1 HPLPRRE
8 AADSPGVRDAP
19 LARAARGG
27 RDGPARAG
35 PLHRRQRRRPPDAGA
50 LPEGHRRQ
58 EVRGGRRRDE
68 RPDPAVA
75 LRLLSRDR
83 AGRRDALRAGPR
95 DRRRRGPDLR
105 VGRFPGEGPRA
116 GPGRAGRPARRDER
130 RRVWLRD
137 GLQLQHATAGRRSAR
152 GRQPVHDRAPPGD
165 VRGPGGGGDT
175 PMSQTFQG
183 SFVAMVTPFRNGQV
197 DEAKLRELV
206 ELHVANGTDGLIPC
220 GTNGESP
227 SLNHDEH
234 RRVVEI
240 VIEAAHGRIRVVAGT
255 GSNSTTE
262 AIDLT
267 KHAERAG
274 AAGALVVNPYYNK
287 PTQEGLYRHFRA
299 VAESVAIPILVY
311 NIQSR
316 TAVNVETDTLARL
329 VRDVRNIVGVKE
341 ASGSLDQMSQVIA
354 ACGPDFSVLSGD
366 DNVTLPLLAI
376 GGSGVVSV
384 IANIVP
390 RETADL
396 VHAALDGDWK
406 RARDLHYR
414 LFPLARAAFLET
426 NPIPIKEA
434 MAMAGMLEPEFRLPM
449 CRMSD
454 ANREKLRAILK
465 SYALVK

>member
-1 HPLPRRE
+1 
-8 AADSPGVRDAP
+8 
-19 LARAARGG
+19 
-27 RDGPARAG
+27 
-35 PLHRRQRRRPPDAGA
+35 
-50 LPEGHRRQ
+50 
-58 EVRGGRRRDE
+58 
-68 RPDPAVA
+68 
-75 LRLLSRDR
+75 
-83 AGRRDALRAGPR
+83 
-95 DRRRRGPDLR
+95 
-105 VGRFPGEGPRA
+105 
-116 GPGRAGRPARRDER
+116 
-130 RRVWLRD
+130 
-137 GLQLQHATAGRRSAR
+137 
-152 GRQPVHDRAPPGD
+152 
-165 VRGPGGGGDT
+165 
-175 PMSQTFQG
+175 MSQTFQG
-183 SFVAMVTPFRNGQV
+183 SFVAMVTPFRNGKV

-206 ELHVANGTDGLIPC
+206 EFHVTNGTDGLIPC
-220 GTNGESP
+220 GTTGESP
-227 SLNHDEH
+227 TLSHDEH
-234 RRVVEI
+234 HHVVEL
-240 VIEAAHGRIRVVAGT
+240 VIEAARGRIRVVAGT
-255 GSNSTTE
+255 GSYATAD
-262 AIDLT
+262 AIEMT

-299 VAESVAIPILVY
+299 VAESVAIPVLVY

-316 TAVNVETDTLARL
+316 TAINVETDTMARL
-329 VRDVRNIVGVKE
+329 DVNNIVGVKE

-366 DNVTLPLLAI
+366 DNITLPLLAI

-390 RETADL
+390 RETAEL

-434 MAMAGMLEPEFRLPM
+434 MAMAGMIEPEFRLPM

-465 SYALVK
+465 PYGLIK

>member
-1 HPLPRRE
+1 
-8 AADSPGVRDAP
+8 
-19 LARAARGG
+19 
-27 RDGPARAG
+27 
-35 PLHRRQRRRPPDAGA
+35 
-50 LPEGHRRQ
+50 
-58 EVRGGRRRDE
+58 
-68 RPDPAVA
+68 
-75 LRLLSRDR
+75 
-83 AGRRDALRAGPR
+83 
-95 DRRRRGPDLR
+95 
-105 VGRFPGEGPRA
+105 
-116 GPGRAGRPARRDER
+116 
-130 RRVWLRD
+130 
-137 GLQLQHATAGRRSAR
+137 
-152 GRQPVHDRAPPGD
+152 
-165 VRGPGGGGDT
+165 
-175 PMSQTFQG
+175 MSQTFQG
-183 SFVAMVTPFRNGQV
+183 SFVAMVTPFRNGKV

-220 GTNGESP
+220 GTTGESP
-227 SLNHDEH
+227 GLNHDEH

-240 VIEAAHGRIRVVAGT
+240 VIEAARGRIRVVAGT
-255 GSNSTTE
+255 GSNSTSE

-299 VAESVAIPILVY
+299 VAESVAIPVLVY

-316 TAVNVETDTLARL
+316 TAVNVETDTMARL
-329 VRDVRNIVGVKE
+329 ARDVRNIVGVKE

-366 DNVTLPLLAI
+366 DNITLPLLAI

-434 MAMAGMLEPEFRLPM
+434 MAMAGMIEPEFRLPM

-465 SYALVK
+465 LYSLVK

>member
-1 HPLPRRE
+1 
-8 AADSPGVRDAP
+8 
-19 LARAARGG
+19 
-27 RDGPARAG
+27 
-35 PLHRRQRRRPPDAGA
+35 
-50 LPEGHRRQ
+50 
-58 EVRGGRRRDE
+58 
-68 RPDPAVA
+68 
-75 LRLLSRDR
+75 
-83 AGRRDALRAGPR
+83 
-95 DRRRRGPDLR
+95 
-105 VGRFPGEGPRA
+105 
-116 GPGRAGRPARRDER
+116 
-130 RRVWLRD
+130 
-137 GLQLQHATAGRRSAR
+137 
-152 GRQPVHDRAPPGD
+152 
-165 VRGPGGGGDT
+165 
-175 PMSQTFQG
+175 MSQTFQG
-183 SFVAMVTPFRNGQV
+183 SFVAMVTPFRNGKV

-220 GTNGESP
+220 GTTGESP
-227 SLNHDEH
+227 GLNHDEH

-240 VIEAAHGRIRVVAGT
+240 VIEAARGRIRVVAGT
-255 GSNSTTE
+255 GSNSTAE

-316 TAVNVETDTLARL
+316 TAVNVETDTMARL
-329 VRDVRNIVGVKE
+329 ARDVRNIVGVKE

-366 DNVTLPLLAI
+366 DNITLPLLAI

-434 MAMAGMLEPEFRLPM
+434 MAMAGMIEPEFRLPM

>member
-1 HPLPRRE
+1 
-8 AADSPGVRDAP
+8 
-19 LARAARGG
+19 
-27 RDGPARAG
+27 
-35 PLHRRQRRRPPDAGA
+35 
-50 LPEGHRRQ
+50 
-58 EVRGGRRRDE
+58 
-68 RPDPAVA
+68 
-75 LRLLSRDR
+75 
-83 AGRRDALRAGPR
+83 
-95 DRRRRGPDLR
+95 
-105 VGRFPGEGPRA
+105 
-116 GPGRAGRPARRDER
+116 
-130 RRVWLRD
+130 
-137 GLQLQHATAGRRSAR
+137 
-152 GRQPVHDRAPPGD
+152 
-165 VRGPGGGGDT
+165 
-175 PMSQTFQG
+175 MSQTFQG
-183 SFVAMVTPFRNGQV
+183 SFVAMVTPFRNGKV

-206 ELHVANGTDGLIPC
+206 EFHIAHGTDGLIPC
-220 GTNGESP
+220 GTTGESP
-227 SLNHDEH
+227 GLTHDEH
-234 RRVVEI
+234 RRIVEV
-240 VIEAAHGRIRVVAGT
+240 VIEAARGRIRVVAGT
-255 GSNSTTE
+255 GSNSTAE
-262 AIDLT
+262 AIELT

-274 AAGALVVNPYYNK
+274 AAGALVVNPYYNR

-329 VRDVRNIVGVKE
+329 VRDVASVAGVKE

-366 DNVTLPLLAI
+366 DNITLPLLAI

-465 SYALVK
+465 PYALVK

>member
-1 HPLPRRE
+1 
-8 AADSPGVRDAP
+8 
-19 LARAARGG
+19 
-27 RDGPARAG
+27 
-35 PLHRRQRRRPPDAGA
+35 
-50 LPEGHRRQ
+50 
-58 EVRGGRRRDE
+58 
-68 RPDPAVA
+68 
-75 LRLLSRDR
+75 
-83 AGRRDALRAGPR
+83 
-95 DRRRRGPDLR
+95 
-105 VGRFPGEGPRA
+105 
-116 GPGRAGRPARRDER
+116 
-130 RRVWLRD
+130 
-137 GLQLQHATAGRRSAR
+137 
-152 GRQPVHDRAPPGD
+152 
-165 VRGPGGGGDT
+165 
-175 PMSQTFQG
+175 MSQTFQG
-183 SFVAMVTPFRNGQV
+183 SFVAMVTPFRNGSV
-197 DEAKLRELV
+197 DEVKLRELI
-206 ELHVANGTDGLIPC
+206 EFHITNGTDGLIPC
-220 GTNGESP
+220 GTTGESP

-234 RRVVEI
+234 RRVVEV
-240 VIEAAHGRIRVVAGT
+240 VIEAARGRIRVIAGT

-262 AIDLT
+262 AISLT

-329 VRDVRNIVGVKE
+329 VRDAKNVVGVKE
-341 ASGSLDQMSQVIA
+341 ASGSLDQMSQVIQ

-366 DNVTLPLLAI
+366 DNITLPLLAI

-384 IANIVP
+384 IANILP

-434 MAMAGMLEPEFRLPM
+434 MAMAGMIEPEFRLPM

-465 SYALVK
+465 TYALVK